1 MREAV
6 TDLPA
11 GRQGPSLIAAELV
24 RVTKFYRRR
33 HLGMLTRT
41 RGVEDVSLSIRA
53 GEIFG
58 LLGLNGAGKTTAIK
72 LLLGLLFPTQGEAR
86 LFQIPLPNRVVMRR
100 VGYLPELPTLYRYLT
115 INELLHL
122 YGDLSDMSPERIR
135 ERLPRIISEIGLE
148 PHQTKRLKEYS
159 KGMLQ
164 RAGLAQA
171 LLHDPDLLILDEPVS
186 GLDPLGLKEMRQLL
200 LRLNGEGKTI
210 FFSSHIIS
218 EAEKICHR
226 VGILH
231 EGRLSRILEKKEWE
245 GHEGQLEKLFLETI
259 HA

>member
-1 MREAV
+1 MRE
-6 TDLPA
+6 TLNSSSSSP
-11 GRQGPSLIAAELV
+11 AAEL
-24 RVTKFYRRR
+24 RHVTKFYRRR
-33 HLGMLTRT
+33 HLGRLSVN
-41 RGVEDVSLSIRA
+41 RGVEDLSLAIRQ

-72 LLLGLLFPTQGEAR
+72 LVLGLLFPNSGESH
-86 LFQIPLPNRVVMRR
+86 LFNCPLPNREMMRR
-100 VGYLPELPTLYRYLT
+100 LGYLPELPTLYKYLT
-115 INELLHL
+115 VGELLNL
-122 YGDLSDMSPERIR
+122 YGGLSDMTQDQIQNRSKSLITS
-135 ERLPRIISEIGLE
+135 LGLG
-148 PHQTKRLKEYS
+148 PHQAKRLKDYS

-186 GLDPLGLKEMRQLL
+186 GLDPLGLKDMRQLL
-200 LRLNGEGKTI
+200 LQLNQQGKTI

-231 EGRLSRILEKKEWE
+231 EGRLARVLDKQEWNGQEGRLE
-245 GHEGQLEKLFLETI
+245 QLFLETI
-259 HA
+259 HG

>member
-1 MREAV
+1 MRETLTETV
-6 TDLPA
+6 HP
-11 GRQGPSLIAAELV
+11 AAELI
-24 RVTKFYRRR
+24 RVTKLYRRR
-33 HLGMLTRT
+33 HLGKLTVT
-41 RGVEDVSLSIRA
+41 RGVEDLSLEIRT
-53 GEIFG
+53 GEVFG

-72 LLLGLLFPTQGEAR
+72 LLLGLLFPTEGEAR
-86 LFQIPLPNRVVMRR
+86 LFHVPLPDRVVMRR
-100 VGYLPELPTLYRYLT
+100 VGYLPELPTLYKYLT
-115 INELLHL
+115 IGELLQL
-122 YGDLSDMSPERIR
+122 YGDLSDMPPERIR
-135 ERLPRIISEIGLE
+135 ERLPRIIAELGLE
-148 PHQTKRLKEYS
+148 PHQAKHLREYS

-164 RAGLAQA
+164 RAGLAQS

-200 LRLNGEGKTI
+200 LNLNGEGKTI

-231 EGRLSRILEKKEWE
+231 QGRLSRILEKKEWE
-245 GHEGQLEKLFLETI
+245 GRDGHLEKLFLETI

>member
-6 TDLPA
+6 NES
-11 GRQGPSLIAAELV
+11 SLLAAELSH
-24 RVTKFYRRR
+24 VTKFYRRR
-33 HLGMLTRT
+33 HLGKLTLT
-41 RGVEDVSLSIRA
+41 RGVEDISLGVRP

-72 LLLGLLFPTQGEAR
+72 LLLGLLFPTQGEAK
-86 LFQIPLPNRVVMRR
+86 LFQVRLPDRAVMRR
-100 VGYLPELPTLYRYLT
+100 VGYLPELPTLYKYLT
-115 INELLHL
+115 IGELLNL
-122 YGDLSDMSPERIR
+122 YGSLSNLTPEQIR
-135 ERLPRIISEIGLE
+135 DRSRSVINDIGLE
-148 PHQTKRLKEYS
+148 PHQSKRLGEYS
-159 KGMLQ
+159 KGMQQ
-164 RAGLAQA
+164 RAGFAQA

-200 LRLNGEGKTI
+200 VRLNEQGKAI

-231 EGRLSRILEKKEWE
+231 QGRISRVLDRKDWE
-245 GHEGQLEKLFLETI
+245 GHEGRLEELFLETI